1 MDHGLPWQVTALER
15 MANARSRTVLEQHP
29 SDWSTCSTT
38 ASERQTTDRRKV
50 LVLFPL
56 NPTRRIL
63 QDEIV
68 TEPFKRKHYSGQSKW
83 RSSRLDVSE
92 TSMVSTVR

>member
-1 MDHGLPWQVTALER
+1 MALER

-29 SDWSTCSTT
+29 SDWSTRSTT

-50 LVLFPL
+50 LVLFAL
-56 NPTRRIL
+56 KPTRRIP

-68 TEPFKRKHYSGQSKW
+68 TEPFKRKHYSGKASGGH
-83 RSSRLDVSE
+83 R
-92 TSMVSTVR
+92 VSTFQKRPWCLR